1 MRKAE
6 DVVAIIGVRGFGLPC
21 ARRLGRGRR
30 LLIGD
35 VSGEI
40 LRVAEAE
47 LTGEGYDVT
56 SCRIDVAEPDSVR
69 AFAERVPGLGRLN
82 SMVLTA
88 GVSPRMAPP
97 ERIFAINML
106 GVIQVM
112 DAFLPLAQP
121 GTVAVLIASSAAYM
135 APVPAEVERELA
147 LAPPELLMDAVR
159 GVAGA
164 DTSLGAY
171 WLAKRCNQLRI
182 KAAAPVWGRR
192 GARIVTVSPG
202 LISTAMVA
210 FEREAGAPVDEA
222 IASTAAGRIGVPE
235 DIAAAV
241 EWLVGPEASY
251 ITGTDLLI
259 DGGMTSAVRWIGALT
274 EDPRDRNRQVS

>member
-40 LRVAEAE
+40 LRLAEAE
-47 LTGEGYDVT
+47 LTGDGYDVT

-82 SMVLTA
+82 SLVLTA

-106 GVIQVM
+106 GAIQMM
-112 DAFLPLAQP
+112 DAFLPLARP

-147 LAPPELLMDAVR
+147 LAPPESLMDAVR
-159 GVAGA
+159 ALSCACSGLSPPGGA
-164 DTSLGAY
+164 
-171 WLAKRCNQLRI
+171 C
-182 KAAAPVWGRR
+182 
-192 GARIVTVSPG
+192 
-202 LISTAMVA
+202 LIS
-210 FEREAGAPVDEA
+210 VDC
-222 IASTAAGRIGVPE
+222 
-235 DIAAAV
+235 
-241 EWLVGPEASY
+241 Y
-251 ITGTDLLI
+251 
-259 DGGMTSAVRWIGALT
+259 
-274 EDPRDRNRQVS
+274 